1 VLKAIRENT
10 LKEIERAWSWRRTCD
25 NNLSVGG
32 WEFT

>member
-10 LKEIERAWSWRRTCD
+10 LKEIERPWSWRRTCV

-32 WEFT
+32 EFT